1 MIVFSSK
8 SQASAI
14 KAISN
19 KQQAT
24 RLKEHKNSPQQS
36 THKSIITHL
45 PQRVTLKETESI
57 SLSSLVS
64 HLDTSAQSISK
75 SMMAAVLIQEGDSKF
90 TTSFLFAMMLLL
102 SSTSIV
108 FAQHQY
114 EFSYEGESERSALDF
129 TPMLE
134 DLANLDAV
142 EATTLVLDKLTESVH
157 DRMATIFEKATS
169 AECRAKIATH
179 FGYWINAIGN
189 EQAAF
194 PFVDATFE
202 HECQEPYLDFDDLPE
217 DIDFESLMHRT
228 YQPPKDEAL
237 YIEDP
242 RDLKILY
249 GILMHGTPDITI
261 RLIDTLYEDGHTFV
275 IHVDGKPEND
285 DAYEQLLRYGLD
297 RPHVHIVPNDYRVR
311 VNWGGYSMVNATMQ
325 ILKYSF
331 ALLSNSPPIDTPL
344 DFHKFV
350 HLSASSYP
358 LKSNSE
364 IRERISSFPLDANMM
379 MVIMQPL
386 TPNPYAFHYYVECD
400 DAVHRI
406 HRIPPLTAKTHG
418 ADLYTASQWFII
430 SREFAEYMARA
441 EKGTFIHEF
450 IPYAEHTVVADETF
464 FGTVLKNSEFCT
476 KHHNSNFLHLQ
487 FDRWESDIESDD
499 RDEKKCL
506 SPDPDR
512 CGRSPTILTKDDFF
526 ALELSDQLFG
536 RKFSDDSGE
545 VLDILDEFRALD
557 EMKRRDLVAGNF
569 TEPVSAIDTI
579 FQGHGALLVA
589 KDTVDSDSPLCLG
602 LGLTGYK
609 VSNCTCM
616 LWNVCSAKVS

>member
-1 MIVFSSK
+1 
-8 SQASAI
+8 
-14 KAISN
+14 
-19 KQQAT
+19 
-24 RLKEHKNSPQQS
+24 
-36 THKSIITHL
+36 
-45 PQRVTLKETESI
+45 
-57 SLSSLVS
+57 
-64 HLDTSAQSISK
+64 
-75 SMMAAVLIQEGDSKF
+75 MAAVQEGGSKLSGAKAI
-90 TTSFLFAMMLLL
+90 TKSLLLFLLMLLL
-102 SSTSIV
+102 SSTSI
-108 FAQHQY
+108 FAQHHY
-114 EFSYEGESERSALDF
+114 EYSYEKESEKSAIDF

-142 EATTLVLDKLTESVH
+142 EATSLVLDKLTESVH

-189 EQAAF
+189 EKAAF
-194 PFVDATFE
+194 PFVGATFE
-202 HECQEPYLDFDDLPE
+202 HECPEPYLDFDNLPK

-237 YIEDP
+237 YIQDP

-249 GILMHGTPDITI
+249 GVLMHGTPDSTI

-331 ALLSNSPPIDTPL
+331 ALLYNSPIDTPL

-364 IRERISSFPLDANMM
+364 IRERLSSFPLDANMM
-379 MVIMQPL
+379 MVIMRPL
-386 TPNPYAFHYYVECD
+386 TPSPYAFHYYVECD

-406 HRIPPLTAKTHG
+406 YRIPPLTAETHG
-418 ADLYTASQWFII
+418 ADMYTASQWFII

-441 EKGTFIHEF
+441 EKGTFVHDF

-464 FGTVLKNSEFCT
+464 FGTVLKNSAFCT

-487 FDRWESDIESDD
+487 FDRWESEIESDD
-499 RDEKKCL
+499 RDANKCL
-506 SPDPDR
+506 SPDPNR
-512 CGRSPTILTKDDFF
+512 CGRSPTILTRDDFF

-536 RKFSDDSGE
+536 RKFSDDGGDTLDI
-545 VLDILDEFRALD
+545 LDILDEFRAVD
-557 EMKRRDLVAGNF
+557 EMKRRDVAAGNF
-569 TEPVSAIDTI
+569 TAPVSAIDTI
-579 FQGHGALLVA
+579 FEGHGALLVA

-602 LGLTGYK
+602 LGRTGYK
-609 VSNCTCM
+609 VSTCM
-616 LWNVCSAKVS
+616 LLNVCCVKDS